1 MNVEFVSLNCV
12 HILYEYFED
21 FSICSAGSQ
30 QKLILHHIFVILSS
44 SFASLVRRELK
55 AVKKCA
61 ELGKAWLRVF
71 GQRMQHNFRTWTE
84 EGRMQHNVS
93 MRGAGL
99 THPPICSQPGTEC
112 VNDILSMISLSIVG
126 MYVPQCMNCL

>member
-55 AVKKCA
+55 AENRFCT
-61 ELGKAWLRVF
+61 
-71 GQRMQHNFRTWTE
+71 QI
-84 EGRMQHNVS
+84 NVLY
-93 MRGAGL
+93 RGAEFFL
-99 THPPICSQPGTEC
+99 LFSLNHYMFPP
-112 VNDILSMISLSIVG
+112 
-126 MYVPQCMNCL
+126 